1 MLKMISFSVGP
12 LVHFSMRAPL
22 KTALASWA
30 PSINIIIIIIIIIII
45 NTFPVLHAFIVNVK
59 LSAGWIDLM
68 ENPL

>member
-1 MLKMISFSVGP
+1 
-12 LVHFSMRAPL
+12 MRAPL